1 MAKRSPNPNTS
12 YGRKRIS
19 NEYQQRVSNMNP
31 SERTKHESNVKDV
44 TVWLWMIV
52 IVICVIA
59 FLVGGTS
66 GLIGTMKFMTN
77 Q

>member
-1 MAKRSPNPNTS
+1 
-12 YGRKRIS
+12 
-19 NEYQQRVSNMNP
+19 MNP